1 MVVAGGWIC
10 ARAAILV
17 PWTESAAEPG
27 RPPAAG
33 ADLPFAA
40 GPPAPGPTPTT
51 ERGPSF
57 AATSVIW
64 PASPHRA
71 KDGGSI
77 PALPASGIDLGLLDS
92 VTTFAATFGADT
104 LPAPAPASLP
114 AQAAAPLAVPPFAP
128 DRRPGRWS
136 ASGWAFL
143 RRGGEPSLASGGTLG
158 GSQVGARILYR
169 LNRDASRPL
178 SLAARFYSPLESRGA
193 EASLGV
199 EWQPLAGVPL
209 RLLAERR
216 QALDD
221 QGRSA
226 FSLLA
231 HGGVSDRRIAGPLLL
246 DAYAQAGIVGLR
258 SADLFADG
266 SAQIGIP
273 VGREGRLKVG
283 AGLWGAV
290 QPGLS
295 RLDAGPQASY
305 RMRLGGAAVRVAAE
319 WRFRMAGDAAPAS
332 GPALTVA
339 TEF

>member
-10 ARAAILV
+10 ARAAVLV
-17 PWTESAAEPG
+17 PWAESAAEPG
-27 RPPAAG
+27 RQSAAA
-33 ADLPFAA
+33 ADPSFAA
-40 GPPAPGPTPTT
+40 GPPAPDPASPT
-51 ERGPSF
+51 ERSPSF

-64 PASPHRA
+64 PTSPRRPNEP
-71 KDGGSI
+71 GSI
-77 PALPASGIDLGLLDS
+77 PDPPATEIDLGLLDS
-92 VTTFAATFGADT
+92 WTTFAATFGADT
-104 LPAPAPASLP
+104 LPASAPTPLP
-114 AQAAAPLAVPPFAP
+114 VQTAAPLAVPPFAP

-143 RRGGEPSLASGGTLG
+143 RRGGQPSLASGGTLG

-199 EWQPLAGVPL
+199 EWQPLAGVPV

-216 QALDD
+216 QALDSY
-221 QGRSA
+221 GRSA

-273 VGREGRLKVG
+273 IGREGRLKVG

-319 WRFRMAGDAAPAS
+319 WRFRMVGDAAPAS

>member
-1 MVVAGGWIC
+1 MV
-10 ARAAILV
+10 RSS
-17 PWTESAAEPG
+17 SATG
-27 RPPAAG
+27 
-33 ADLPFAA
+33 D
-40 GPPAPGPTPTT
+40 APDP
-51 ERGPSF
+51 
-57 AATSVIW
+57 
-64 PASPHRA
+64 
-71 KDGGSI
+71 
-77 PALPASGIDLGLLDS
+77 LDP
-92 VTTFAATFGADT
+92 VTTFAATFGAADT

-114 AQAAAPLAVPPFAP
+114 VQAAAPLAVPPFAP
-128 DRRPGRWS
+128 DRPPGRWS

-158 GSQVGARILYR
+158 GSQIGARILYR
-169 LNRDASRPL
+169 LNRDAARPL

-221 QGRSA
+221 RGRSA

-231 HGGVSDRRIAGPLLL
+231 HGGVSDRRVVGPLLL

-273 VGREGRLKVG
+273 IGREGRLKVG